1 MPVSLHAFRLVFDV
15 WVARTYFSDFEP
27 QLEMAIRAISE
38 KRILAPLWS
47 RSRGCCSISG
57 LSWII
62 LSLFQTASSSGDPHV
77 HIVKQVDSADEGL
90 YTCIAG
96 NVLGQAWIILW
107 ILFHLHSKF
116 CHQVARI
123 FTPKWCEWGTVHNG
137 NMAHQQNNDLPYIQT
152 LLHQRFQLPI
162 RNHKCMTQNETWNIT
177 DMQCN
182 H

>member
-1 MPVSLHAFRLVFDV
+1 MH
-15 WVARTYFSDFEP
+15 SDFYSMSELQEHIFP
-27 QLEMAIRAISE
+27 ILSRSLRWQSAAISE

-123 FTPKWCEWGTVHNG
+123 FSPKWCEWGTVHNG
-137 NMAHQQNNDLPYIQT
+137 KWLTNKT
-152 LLHQRFQLPI
+152 LIYHTSKHFYVKGSNFQLGTTSVW
-162 RNHKCMTQNETWNIT
+162 HKMKLDNIS